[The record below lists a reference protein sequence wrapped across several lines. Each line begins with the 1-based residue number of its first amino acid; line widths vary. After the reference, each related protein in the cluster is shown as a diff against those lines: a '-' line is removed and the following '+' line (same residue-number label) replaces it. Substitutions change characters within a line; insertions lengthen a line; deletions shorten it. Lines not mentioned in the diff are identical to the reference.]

1 MDVREA
7 VMTRRSIRAFAP
19 DPVPRE
25 LQDDILHKALW
36 APSWG
41 NTQTWGLTIVTGEAL
56 DRIKEENAERMRNG
70 VPPKPDL
77 VMPTTWDEK
86 EGGRYREI
94 GKTLFDAM
102 GIQREDQEKRAA
114 YYIEMAR
121 SFGAPHIVYLH
132 LRKDFN
138 SYALMD
144 SGILPQTIALL
155 AVERGLGTCFLAVS
169 VLHPD
174 VIRAHAAIPSD
185 RVIVM
190 GMAIGY
196 PRLND
201 PVNLFDRRRGVV
213 EDFVKW
219 ASSDLIAQPR
229 QGRSAG
235 IRRVLRLHRRDG

>member
-7 VMTRRSIRAFAP
+7 VMTRRSIRAFRP
-19 DPVPRE
+19 DPVSRE
-25 LQDDILHKALW
+25 LLDEILQKALW

-41 NTQTWGLTIVTGEAL
+41 NTQAWGLTIVAGEAL
-56 DRIKEENAERMRNG
+56 DRIKEEYVERTKKG
-70 VPPKPDL
+70 VAPKPDL

-86 EGGRYREI
+86 EGGRYREL
-94 GKTLFDAM
+94 GKTLFNAL

-114 YYIEMAR
+114 YYLEMAQ
-121 SFGAPHIVYLH
+121 SFGAPHMLYLH
-132 LRKDFN
+132 LRKEFN

-144 SGILPQTIALL
+144 GGILLQTIALL

-196 PRLND
+196 PRLHD
-201 PVNLFDRRRGVV
+201 PVNLFDRTRGRS

-219 ASSDLIAQPR
+219 
-229 QGRSAG
+229 
-235 IRRVLRLHRRDG
+235 VVVE